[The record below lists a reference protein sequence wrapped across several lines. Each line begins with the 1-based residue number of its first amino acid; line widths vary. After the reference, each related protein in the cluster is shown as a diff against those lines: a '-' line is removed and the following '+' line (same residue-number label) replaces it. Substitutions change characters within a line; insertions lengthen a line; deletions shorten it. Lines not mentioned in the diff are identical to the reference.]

1 MGQLNTGVEAYHAA
15 HSQLSEGVIFY
26 GDLLRRL
33 AQLAQTAEDMVY
45 TRGKA
50 NSYSFTV
57 NCTVDA
63 CRYNATFVLLVR
75 SVAWPS

>member
-1 MGQLNTGVEAYHAA
+1 MRANDPQSRAREALMGQLNTGVEAYHAA

-45 TRGKA
+45 TRGQLHK
-50 NSYSFTV
+50 
-57 NCTVDA
+57 
-63 CRYNATFVLLVR
+63 LQLQ
-75 SVAWPS
+75 